1 MRYDGAKVP
10 PRLCQSGSSIIALSG
25 YGNRR
30 VDMAYLINCECG
42 AQVRSD
48 NEDSLVLQVEQH
60 VADTHPELKGKM
72 TRDDIMAMA
81 EQV

>member
-1 MRYDGAKVP
+1 
-10 PRLCQSGSSIIALSG
+10 
-25 YGNRR
+25 
-30 VDMAYLINCECG
+30 MAYLINCECG
-42 AQVRSD
+42 AQVRAE
-48 NEDSLVLQVEQH
+48 NEDSLVNQVERH